1 MTLMMWEGLR
11 RLKSLSLTKLTAG
24 GAVVGSVPLRR
35 PKASRW
41 VWLKELGGGALAGAL
56 GACKRGVVDV
66 MVDWCFDVCRRGKQV
81 SKIEGVKKSKGGRGF
96 LFSIK
101 R

>member
-24 GAVVGSVPLRR
+24 GAVVGAVPLKR

-41 VWLKELGGGALAGAL
+41 VWLKELERELLWARWGTR
-56 GACKRGVVDV
+56 KRGVLLMWWWLVDDS
-66 MVDWCFDVCRRGKQV
+66 MFADEA
-81 SKIEGVKKSKGGRGF
+81 SK
-96 LFSIK
+96 
-101 R
+101 